1 MTAIVA
7 VLNKHAVSVAAD
19 SAATIS
25 SSNNQ
30 KVFNTA
36 NKLFTL
42 SKYHPISVAIYN
54 NSELVGIPWEIIVK
68 EYRKHLGEKAFHSL
82 KEYADDLF
90 RFMHDRHYFVTPE
103 NQRLHLFSVM
113 MNFMG
118 EAIFS
123 VRGNNLSITGS
134 ALTVG
139 IEQLLDQIIA
149 DMNGFDSYPTYDT
162 FDEDSFGNF
171 LKTEID
177 NVLSSLSSELNVVLK
192 RAKVVNTF
200 YLLFTKKI
208 PLQLLYKKY
217 QHFPSLL
224 TFSGIVFTGF
234 GDSEIFPSLYS
245 YRVQYVIDGK
255 LSVVNESSISI
266 NTNDDVFIQPFAQA
280 DVMATLIDGIAPVVK
295 EIYFK
300 GLADPIKNLLK
311 DISNQVRPVNRKLSD
326 NIDKFISIDLQRMPG
341 TCPLPSCHLGPEL
354 KHPLYQR
361 RKQMEEINAHNNK
374 QKLFSVSFSKESDS
388 LPMWNYYGHD
398 GHGLS
403 IGFDA
408 HQIVNQGYDLVECI
422 YDETLTEALAGY
434 IYDSCYLISEP
445 EPLTI
450 DLDII
455 SKDSH
460 FEYEKECRIPLRQHY
475 GNSCITKRNQFHPI
489 KYDLKGGVISPY
501 VEVFVPLEAIQEIWV
516 GPTNDIDLAVD
527 SLRGWLNSIGMSWV
541 KIMKSSAPL
550 K

>member
-326 NIDKFISIDLQRMPG
+326 NIDKFISIDLQRYINSYILKCDQQRLDSY
-341 TCPLPSCHLGPEL
+341 TAPLV
-354 KHPLYQR
+354 R
-361 RKQMEEINAHNNK
+361 
-374 QKLFSVSFSKESDS
+374 SVAMLEKE
-388 LPMWNYYGHD
+388 
-398 GHGLS
+398 
-403 IGFDA
+403 
-408 HQIVNQGYDLVECI
+408 DLADFAE
-422 YDETLTEALAGY
+422 
-434 IYDSCYLISEP
+434 SLISITSVKRKMNLNEQNTVGGP
-445 EPLTI
+445 I
-450 DLDII
+450 DVLVM
-455 SKDSH
+455 SKGDGAVWMKRKHYFDPSLNPH
-460 FEYEKECRIPLRQHY
+460 FFNIY
-475 GNSCITKRNQFHPI
+475 
-489 KYDLKGGVISPY
+489 LK
-501 VEVFVPLEAIQEIWV
+501 
-516 GPTNDIDLAVD
+516 
-527 SLRGWLNSIGMSWV
+527 
-541 KIMKSSAPL
+541 K
-550 K
+550 